1 MLQLVKQFQTTKRK
15 PDNPIVVQF
24 MRLDVSLFSICQLGS
39 NASEGLASGR
49 ARASRQERGSFL
61 LPCLLYRLSA
71 EGMAQIKGGSAH
83 LRRSGLEEGLHTS
96 NEARKKKIKS
106 FAGIP
111 SHLGFS

>member
-1 MLQLVKQFQTTKRK
+1 MLQLVKQWLSTKGK

-24 MRLDVSLFSICQLGS
+24 MRLDVSLFSICQLG
-39 NASEGLASGR
+39 
-49 ARASRQERGSFL
+49 
-61 LPCLLYRLSA
+61 LSA
-71 EGMAQIKGGSAH
+71 EGMAQIKGGSSH